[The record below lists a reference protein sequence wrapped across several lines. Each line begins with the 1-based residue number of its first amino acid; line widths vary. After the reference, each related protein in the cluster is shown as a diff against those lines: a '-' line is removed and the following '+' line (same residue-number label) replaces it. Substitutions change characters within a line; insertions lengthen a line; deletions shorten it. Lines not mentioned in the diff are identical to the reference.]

1 MNSNNEPREAPETEI
16 WRLGGAPTTRHFR
29 EWAYTFKKQT
39 RGAAHSKITQFILQC
54 KKLSTVP
61 DARNEIH

>member
-39 RGAAHSKITQFILQC
+39 RGAAHSKIT
-54 KKLSTVP
+54 
-61 DARNEIH
+61 